1 MQIAR
6 YEAHLHAI
14 MTTVISPN
22 IRKESV
28 RIDPDGNVIN
38 ARTKQIIEPV
48 TPEYVAPAVA
58 PVVVSIAPTMA
69 PVAPLTPMGELSV
82 LDQIAQAK
90 KHLAELEELK
100 KFRIAEKKAELELL
114 EQ

>member
-1 MQIAR
+1 LVAS
-6 YEAHLHAI
+6 
-14 MTTVISPN
+14 VI
-22 IRKESV
+22 V
-28 RIDPDGNVIN
+28 
-38 ARTKQIIEPV
+38 
-48 TPEYVAPAVA
+48 
-58 PVVVSIAPTMA
+58 PVVQ
-69 PVAPLTPMGELSV
+69 GEISV

>member
-38 ARTKQIIEPV
+38 ARTKQVIEPV
-48 TPEYVAPAVA
+48 TPEYVAP
-58 PVVVSIAPTMA
+58 PVTPPEAQNA
-69 PVAPLTPMGELSV
+69 PVAVVSYETVDIQSL
-82 LDQIAQAK
+82 IIQAENEVVRLK
-90 KHLAELEELK
+90 ELK
-100 KFRIAEKKAELELL
+100 RQKIADMKKQLEDLEK
-114 EQ
+114 

>member
-1 MQIAR
+1 
-6 YEAHLHAI
+6 
-14 MTTVISPN
+14 MTVVISPN

-28 RIDPDGNVIN
+28 RIDPEGNVIN
-38 ARTKQIIEPV
+38 ARTKQVIEPV
-48 TPEYVAPAVA
+48 TPEYVAPEVA
-58 PVVVSIAPTMA
+58 PVVA
-69 PVAPLTPMGELSV
+69 PVVTPLVASVIVPVVQGEISV